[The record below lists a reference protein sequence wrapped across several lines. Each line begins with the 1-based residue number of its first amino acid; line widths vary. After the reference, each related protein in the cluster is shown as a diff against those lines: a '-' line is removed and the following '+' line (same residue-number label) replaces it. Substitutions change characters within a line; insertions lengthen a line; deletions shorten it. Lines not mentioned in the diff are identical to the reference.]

1 MSDLSP
7 DDIALLEAHVPVG
20 LLMPTDETMRLVH
33 ITRDVVEA
41 HVGAAAESVTTTDG
55 LVFWFDV
62 GSGNLAVNRMAT
74 LNLLAVSSFSARTVP
89 LLRGTAR
96 VPFPAPKN
104 RGTSFE
110 TRHIYQPLA
119 RTSSVLAEDAVDLP
133 ACVVEHVDDAL
144 LLLSA
149 GGVG

>member
-7 DDIALLEAHVPVG
+7 DDIALLEAQVPVG

-89 LLRGTAR
+89 LLRGTALVTGQRAGNPAGLSDEQIEVLGRDPGPVWWVTSILRMR
-96 VPFPAPKN
+96 VG
-104 RGTSFE
+104 RDRQH
-110 TRHIYQPLA
+110 RHA
-119 RTSSVLAEDAVDLP
+119 
-133 ACVVEHVDDAL
+133 
-144 LLLSA
+144 
-149 GGVG
+149 